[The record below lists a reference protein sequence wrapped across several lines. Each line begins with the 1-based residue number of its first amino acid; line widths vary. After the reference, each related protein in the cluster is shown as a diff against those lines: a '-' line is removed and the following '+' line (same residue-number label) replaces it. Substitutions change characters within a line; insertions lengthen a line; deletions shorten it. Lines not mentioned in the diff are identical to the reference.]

1 MRAIAGGR
9 EGGTAGVRV
18 VLWCG
23 GVAERVTMAE
33 RTNRVYLRELTR
45 AAGGAVLFSFPL
57 LMTMEMWDLGAEI
70 GRGRLAAFLVVGL
83 WLLYG
88 LSRRVGF
95 ARNASRLDDGLDAL
109 SAFAVGVLVSAAL
122 LALFGVLHGGSVVR
136 EVAGALA
143 LQAIPA
149 GIGAILARKQFH
161 AGGAADEEDDE
172 AEAEADGGDDSDGAA
187 SYGRELFLM
196 FGGAVFVAFNVAPT
210 DEVALIAQLMTPWH
224 AVALVV
230 GSIAL
235 LHVLVYRV
243 ELAGQEEWPEGAGF
257 AAVFVRYS
265 LAGYAVAVL
274 VSLYILWTFG
284 RTDGIAPSEVAMM
297 VAVLG
302 FPAALGAAT
311 ARLVV

>member
-1 MRAIAGGR
+1 MGH
-9 EGGTAGVRV
+9 
-18 VLWCG
+18 L
-23 GVAERVTMAE
+23 AE
-33 RTNRVYLRELTR
+33 RTNGRYLRELTR

-70 GRGRLAAFLVVGL
+70 GRGRLAAFLLVGL

-161 AGGAADEEDDE
+161 AGGAEDEEADE
-172 AEAEADGGDDSDGAA
+172 AEGGDDSDGAA

-284 RTDGIAPSEVAMM
+284 RTDGIAPGEVAMM